1 MKTRDGIK
9 KCFLWVCLLLVL
21 ITGIDQI
28 HKKNLGRDIDALN
41 IDAVLPSVR
50 LIAAGEATHG
60 NRETALVWKELLV
73 QLVEEYGCRAF
84 ILETSFG
91 DTEKINE
98 YLLNDSGTAEEC
110 VFQIDAGPY
119 RTEEMVD
126 LLQWIHDYNLLVED
140 HERIRFYGIDIQRN
154 IDSKEALLAYIQR
167 AEPKHVSAYYP
178 MLGQNKPHERAD
190 TELSA
195 ADVAT
200 GMENNKSLYIERTS
214 EQEYMLAKR
223 HADCILMTEDLLLA
237 EGEAQSTLRD
247 RYMAENVLWILEH
260 EAAYYQ
266 NSHALL
272 GAHNGHILRQ
282 SNSPLAYEKPMG
294 QYLGEALGS
303 DYYPIG
309 LETGENTFWAWKRRI
324 PWAYHVE
331 REGWLIDLLNDA
343 SGQAA
348 FVDLSD
354 YNDPNAA
361 AIRGQDWNITG
372 IGSVYRQIQ
381 SLYPESSGLP
391 VRLDAAYSAIL
402 FLPTATPSALMGS
415 NNITMIL
422 LVSVFGFLCW
432 RVMRKKRRC
441 PISRK
446 PHR

>member
-60 NRETALVWKELLV
+60 NRETALVWKDLLV
-73 QLVEEYGCRAF
+73 QLVEDYGCRAF

-154 IDSKEALLAYIQR
+154 TDSKEALLAYIQR
-167 AEPKHVSAYYP
+167 AEPKHVS
-178 MLGQNKPHERAD
+178 
-190 TELSA
+190 
-195 ADVAT
+195 T

-237 EGEAQSTLRD
+237 EVEAQSTLRD

-303 DYYPIG
+303 DYFPIG

-324 PWAYHVE
+324 PWAYRVV
-331 REGWLIDLLNDA
+331 REGWLIDLLADA
-343 SGQAA
+343 SGQAT

-381 SLYPESSGLP
+381 SMYPESSGLP

-402 FLPTATPSALMGS
+402 FLPTATPSALLGS
-415 NNITMIL
+415 NNITMVL
-422 LVSVFGFLCW
+422 LVLVFVFLCW
-432 RVMRKKRRC
+432 RIMRKKRCC

-446 PHR
+446 LQR